1 MKTGAQFYKFKSGKF
16 KTYFVMG
23 TNCVL
28 LADEIIGK
36 TGSDVIDMNG
46 IIAPGTY
53 QDYLEKEYQKESGL
67 VVNKKI
73 YKLT

>member
-1 MKTGAQFYKFKSGKF
+1 
-16 KTYFVMG
+16 MG